1 MEKAFIPYTFAG
13 LKLPNRFIR
22 SATLERMA
30 APDGSPLPELKAMY
44 EELARGRV
52 GLISTGSC
60 TPDRSW
66 VPNSTARLSLDREE
80 TLPVWEEVFRAI
92 HRAGS
97 LVSVQ
102 LTPFFLLDG
111 KWVGPFSH
119 APEIHR
125 LQPEEIERLVLS
137 YGKAAARARK
147 AGADAVQV
155 HAAHGHPL
163 GQFLSPYFNRRED
176 DYGGSSQNR
185 ARIFV
190 EIRRAMADK
199 AGKDFPVWIKMNGV
213 DGFPGGMTI
222 EDAEPYG
229 EILSRAGYAAI
240 EVSGGTRSP
249 NTTCAAGGPV
259 RKEDWFEGY
268 FLEQA
273 ARLKVHTDL
282 PVAAVGGIRKM
293 EMVERVLSEGK
304 ADLIALCRPLIREP
318 HLVRRWESK
327 DFRPATCISCN
338 GCRAMMQKG
347 KGLFCV
353 KERGM
358 GSSDPAAV

>member
-1 MEKAFIPYTFAG
+1 MEKAFIPFPFAG
-13 LKLPNRFIR
+13 LKMPNRFIR

-30 APDGSPLPELKAMY
+30 APDGSPLPELKALY
-44 EELARGRV
+44 EALARGRV

-66 VPNSTARLSLDREE
+66 IPNSTARLTLDCEE

-102 LTPFFLLDG
+102 LAPFFLLDG
-111 KWVGPFSH
+111 KWVAPFSH
-119 APEIHR
+119 APEIHQ

-163 GQFLSPYFNRRED
+163 GQFLSPHFNRRED

-190 EIRRAMADK
+190 EIRRAMADR

-213 DGFPGGMTI
+213 DGIPGGMTI

-229 EILSRAGYAAI
+229 PILSRAGYAAI
-240 EVSGGTRSP
+240 EVSGGASRPDAICT
-249 NTTCAAGGPV
+249 AGGPV
-259 RKEDWFEGY
+259 IKEDWFEGY
-268 FLEQA
+268 FLEEA
-273 ARLKVHTDL
+273 ARIKAHTDL
-282 PVAAVGGIRKM
+282 PVAVVGGIRKL

-304 ADLIALCRPLIREP
+304 ADLIALCRPFIREP
-318 HLVRRWESK
+318 NLVRRWESE
-327 DFRPATCISCN
+327 DRRPSICISCN
-338 GCRAMMQKG
+338 GCRAMAQKG

-353 KERGM
+353 QERRM
-358 GSSDPAAV
+358 GSSDLWAV